1 MSGFSIILAIVSLLT
16 ALIPLAD
23 HGLTFIE
30 HRQVQVT
37 VNKPVL
43 PPEPEPEPV
52 VVPPVPP
59 DAGSPNVVCV
69 NGQWW
74 KLENGKWLV
83 WTNQP
88 QQVAQG
94 GYPGVVR

>member
-1 MSGFSIILAIVSLLT
+1 MSGFSIILAILSLVT

-23 HGLTFIE
+23 HGLQFIE
-30 HRQVQVT
+30 HRHPPVVVT
-37 VNKPVL
+37 ANKPVL
-43 PPEPEPEPV
+43 PVEPAPV

-59 DAGSPNVVCV
+59 EAGQPNVVCV
-69 NGQWW
+69 DGQWW

-94 GYPGVVR
+94 GYPNVVR